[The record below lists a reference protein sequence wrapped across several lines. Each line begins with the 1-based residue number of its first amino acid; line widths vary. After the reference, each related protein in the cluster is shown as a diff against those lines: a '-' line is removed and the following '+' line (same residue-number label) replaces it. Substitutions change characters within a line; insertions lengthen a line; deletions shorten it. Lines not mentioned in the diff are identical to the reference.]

1 MAEYIYDFKEPPDP
15 EGYRG
20 RLIRCK
26 DCKHSVSVFA
36 QISKNDSVSLMCNRH
51 GIATW
56 WDNYCSWGKRE
67 EE

>member
-26 DCKHSVSVFA
+26 DCKSWHAEGQYCDKFGVMWDEFYTSP
-36 QISKNDSVSLMCNRH
+36 ND
-51 GIATW
+51 
-56 WDNYCSWGKRE
+56 YCSRGEKKE
-67 EE
+67 E

>member
-26 DCKHSVSVFA
+26 DCKYSYTDEATLICEYRGFFV
-36 QISKNDSVSLMCNRH
+36 NDMF
-51 GIATW
+51 
-56 WDNYCSWGKRE
+56 YCADGERKE
-67 EE
+67 E